1 MRKPQAATQPVGS
14 CALPQAAFWTQPL
27 RGYSLKYVMRI
38 FSITMLLLVGACGT
52 TSTDSVVTAQP
63 YIGLSERQD
72 RGAIREFVG
81 VDPVRTEWCAAFV
94 NAILEKDGI
103 PGSSSVSDHPLMAR
117 SFLTW
122 GESVSP
128 EDIQRGDIVIFPRGD
143 RGWQGHVGFYVETQ
157 DGRWVILGGN
167 QYNEV
172 RYDFFKPSRAIAV
185 RRYVEPTPKQ
195 NPATVD
201 H

>member
-1 MRKPQAATQPVGS
+1 MRKPQAASQHVGS

-38 FSITMLLLVGACGT
+38 FCIILVLLVGACGT
-52 TSTDSVVTAQP
+52 TSDPVLTAQSWV
-63 YIGLSERQD
+63 GLSERQD
-72 RGAIREFVG
+72 RKQIREFVG

-94 NAILEKDGI
+94 NAVLEVDGI
-103 PGSSSVSDHPLMAR
+103 PGSASVSDYPLMAR

-122 GESVSP
+122 GEHVEP
-128 EDIQRGDIVIFPRGD
+128 EDIQRGDVVIFPRGD

-172 RYDFFKPSRAIAV
+172 RYDFFKPRRAIAV
-185 RRYVEPTPKQ
+185 RRYVEPTPSTNQ
-195 NPATVD
+195 ATLD